1 MWRRRAASSG
11 IDSDPVS
18 VLLQHGNLRSA
29 AHGPNGL
36 FGYLYPPGIESP
48 TTGTRQPVAFKRHRS
63 GPTASVVV
71 LRRSV
76 KQVCHRAIEPLSA
89 IAKSGQSCHASKS

>member
-18 VLLQHGNLRSA
+18 VLLQHGNQCPA

-48 TTGTRQPVAFKRHRS
+48 TTGTRQPVAFKRHQS
-63 GPTASVVV
+63 APTASVVV
-71 LRRSV
+71 LRRYPYCV
-76 KQVCHRAIEPLSA
+76 GP
-89 IAKSGQSCHASKS
+89 